1 MLPIVMSTMM
11 TTSHS
16 KKNNKVSDSI
26 LHSEYYYDFD
36 RNKPYQPKI
45 QMELKRIE
53 DYNKVLPIVELYRC
67 VQSEGSR
74 FGRPTIAVRT
84 TGCTHRCFFG
94 AGGWCDSWY
103 TSIHPEKGTFCFNDI
118 IKIYDENPH
127 IKEMML
133 TGGSPTMHP
142 ALVNELTHF
151 AHERNILITIE
162 TEGSHFVATDYPI
175 GLVSLS
181 PKFSNS
187 VPVVG
192 VATPQGTITDEK
204 MVAQHEKFRLKK
216 DAIKQMMEFHTD
228 YHYKP
233 VWDGTQE
240 NLAEIE
246 AFRVEMNIPK
256 DKTFIMPAGDTR
268 EELIHMYPV
277 VFDMCAEY
285 GYNMTGRDHIIAFD
299 TKRGV

>member
-1 MLPIVMSTMM
+1 MEST
-11 TTSHS
+11 
-16 KKNNKVSDSI
+16 
-26 LHSEYYYDFD
+26 LG
-36 RNKPYQPKI
+36 
-45 QMELKRIE
+45 RIE

-94 AGGWCDSWY
+94 EGGWCDSWY
-103 TSIHPEKGTFCFNDI
+103 TSIHPEKGTFTFNDI

-127 IKEMML
+127 INEMML

-142 ALVNELTHF
+142 KLVNELTHF
-151 AHERNILITIE
+151 AYERGIIITIE
-162 TEGSHFVATDYPI
+162 TEGSHFLATDHPLH
-175 GLVSLS
+175 LVSLS

-187 VPVVG
+187 NPVVG
-192 VATPQGTITDEK
+192 ATTPQGAIVDEK
-204 MVAQHEKFRLKK
+204 MIQQHNKFRLNH
-216 DAIKQMMEFHTD
+216 DAIEKTLEYHFD

-233 VWDGTQE
+233 VWDGTEE

-246 AFRVEMNIPK
+246 EFRVRHNIPK
-256 DKTFIMPAGDTR
+256 WKTFIMPAGDTR
-268 EELIHMYPV
+268 EELIKMYPI
-277 VFDMCAEY
+277 VFDMCAEK